1 MSLFSFGKN
10 CQTVFQRWLCT
21 HLTRILSRFPMVA
34 YYQSTLCG
42 QVFLM
47 VVYYQS
53 TLCGQLFFM
62 VVYYQCTLCGQVSV
76 SVFTD
81 Y

>member
-1 MSLFSFGKN
+1 M
-10 CQTVFQRWLCT
+10 QTSHQDLEYVF
-21 HLTRILSRFPMVA
+21 FMVV
-34 YYQSTLCG
+34 YYQCTLCG

-53 TLCGQLFFM
+53 TLCGQVFLM

-76 SVFTD
+76 SVFTIINGFVCSRVLGII
-81 Y
+81 

>member
-1 MSLFSFGKN
+1 
-10 CQTVFQRWLCT
+10 
-21 HLTRILSRFPMVA
+21 MVV

-76 SVFTD
+76 SVFTQLLMGLFGLEFLV
-81 Y
+81 